1 MRKTEEEKEEAM
13 HDRCKRG
20 TIADEETLA
29 SLSEGWLAISMFMSV
44 VKELKQEGEADCV
57 VWM

>member
-1 MRKTEEEKEEAM
+1 MHKTEEEKEEAM

-20 TIADEETLA
+20 TTADEETLA
-29 SLSEGWLAISMFMSV
+29 SLSKGCLAMSTFMSV
-44 VKELKQEGEADCV
+44 VKELKQEGEADRV